1 MYALFRELI
10 TRFFI
15 FCNCGNL
22 GVSGFLS
29 SNLGTEQSSTTFNGS
44 RGRLRGDQHWLHSKA
59 TKI

>member
-44 RGRLRGDQHWLHSKA
+44 RGRLRGDQH
-59 TKI
+59 